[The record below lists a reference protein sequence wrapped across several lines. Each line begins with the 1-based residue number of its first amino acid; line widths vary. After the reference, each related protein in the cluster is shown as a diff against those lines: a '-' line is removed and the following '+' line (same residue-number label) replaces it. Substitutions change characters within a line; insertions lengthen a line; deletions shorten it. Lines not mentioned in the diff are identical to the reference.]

1 MIAKALCR
9 ISGAKLDA
17 ETLKTIVLF
26 CALGLTVSLVYL
38 LYGVDLAPGF

>member
-1 MIAKALCR
+1 MIAKAPSR
-9 ISGAKLDA
+9 ILEATLEV

-26 CALGLTVSLVYL
+26 CAIGLTVSLVYL